1 MDKIEKMFSLVD
13 QYRSSGLSIKVFSEQ
28 NNIKRPTFIYW
39 IQKKKQ
45 SEKKDNIGNFL
56 PINLPAPKV
65 KNVPIEILYP
75 NGVKILLDSP
85 DKEQVREYI
94 NLLGC

>member
-28 NNIKRPTFIYW
+28 NNIKRTTFIYW
-39 IQKKKQ
+39 IQKKRQ

-56 PINLPAPKV
+56 PINIPFSKV

-75 NGVKILLDSP
+75 NGVKILLDNP
-85 DKEQVREYI
+85 DKEQLREYV

>member
-1 MDKIEKMFSLVD
+1 MNKIEKMFSLVD

-56 PINLPAPKV
+56 PINIPFSKV

-75 NGVKILLDSP
+75 NGVKILLDNP
-85 DKEQVREYI
+85 DKEQLREYV
-94 NLLGC
+94 NLLVC